1 MDKHNLLTN
10 FYINTFIMKTNT
22 MTEVMGYEAPNFDVV
37 LAVVERG
44 FEVSMPGVTINPW
57 ESDGDSLEF

>member
-1 MDKHNLLTN
+1 MTK
-10 FYINTFIMKTNT
+10 K

-44 FEVSMPGVTINPW
+44 FEASLPGVSINPW